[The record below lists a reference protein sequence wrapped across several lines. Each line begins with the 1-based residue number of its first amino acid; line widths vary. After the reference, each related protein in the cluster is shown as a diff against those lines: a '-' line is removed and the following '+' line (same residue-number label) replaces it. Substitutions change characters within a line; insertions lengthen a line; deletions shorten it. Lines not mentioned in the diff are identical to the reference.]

1 VSIDLDPQM
10 STNRRTLIIACGA
23 LARELSEVISVNKLE
38 HIDVE
43 CLPAS
48 YHNSPEKIPGALEER
63 VLNTSTTYDQIF
75 VGYADCGTGGKVDE
89 ICEKYGLAR
98 LSGAH
103 CYEFFAGKENFANI
117 QEKNIGS
124 FYLTD
129 FLVKHFER
137 LVVKALWLDTHPE
150 LLNEYFGNYTQVVYL
165 TQTNDPELEKLA
177 REAAKKL
184 GLELVVERN
193 GYGDL
198 ETEIISIIHTEK
210 NPQLTSLGSENS

>member
-1 VSIDLDPQM
+1 M

-23 LARELSEVISVNKLE
+23 LAHELSEVISVNNLE

-48 YHNSPEKIPGALEER
+48 YHNSPEKIPDALEER
-63 VLNTSTTYDQIF
+63 ILKTSTTYDQIF

-89 ICEKYGLAR
+89 ICKKYGLTR

-103 CYEFFAGKENFANI
+103 CYEFFAGKNNFADI

-150 LLNEYFGNYTQVVYL
+150 LEN
-165 TQTNDPELEKLA
+165 LA

-184 GLELVVERN
+184 GLELIVERN

-198 ETEIISIIHTEK
+198 ETEIVSLLHTKK
-210 NPQLTSLGSENS
+210 NPQLISFGTENS